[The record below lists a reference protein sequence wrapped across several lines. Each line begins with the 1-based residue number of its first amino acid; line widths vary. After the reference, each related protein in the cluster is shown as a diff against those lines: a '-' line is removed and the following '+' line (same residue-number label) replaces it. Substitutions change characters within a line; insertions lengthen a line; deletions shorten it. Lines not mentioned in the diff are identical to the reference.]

1 MTDTGRGGLD
11 DAPFAWRE
19 GAGGKVFI
27 TWRGRQVT
35 ILKDEA
41 AQSFLR
47 RVPDLD
53 AVGQQLALARLTGN
67 FKRGNER

>member
-41 AQSFLR
+41 A
-47 RVPDLD
+47 
-53 AVGQQLALARLTGN
+53 
-67 FKRGNER
+67 